1 MSTVANSPPWRP
13 IWPVCGRKCGDQAG
27 HPGSWP
33 KLMPIERIDAVV
45 EHHLD
50 ACRRCGSLLEGEYP
64 RTLAPLGD

>member
-1 MSTVANSPPWRP
+1 
-13 IWPVCGRKCGDQAG
+13 
-27 HPGSWP
+27 
-33 KLMPIERIDAVV
+33 MPIERIDAVV